1 MKKLKYAFLAFMTVV
16 MLSNVMWAPFSIEEL
31 RMFVV
36 KLTAFITV
44 SYSMMEFMEYVYEE
58 K

>member
-16 MLSNVMWAPFSIEEL
+16 MLSNVMWAPFSVDEL
-31 RMFVV
+31 REFVV
-36 KLTAFITV
+36 KIIALVAA
-44 SYSMMEFMEYVYEE
+44 SYSMMEFMEYVLEQ